1 MSDVTLLVRSLM
13 TEAEATPWVTP
24 EELSYAATFGT
35 DERRREFLSWR
46 AVVRQ
51 ELGRDVQIAYNE
63 LGAPILVGR
72 AEQLSVSHTRDLLV
86 VALSMHR
93 VGVDI
98 ERLDRRYQRILS
110 KYLTPEEQQI
120 STDPHFPAAAWC
132 AKEAIYK
139 WAGIRELSFEEVRI
153 VSYTPERIT
162 AQIRGEQVVE
172 LTIQQLD
179 ADYLLAVCCQE
190 R

>member
-13 TEAEATPWVTP
+13 TETEVAPWVTP
-24 EELSYAATFGT
+24 EEFSYVATFGN

-51 ELGRDVQIAYNE
+51 ALGREVQIAYNE

-72 AEQLSVSHTRDLLV
+72 AEHISVSHAKDLLV
-86 VALSMHR
+86 VALSKDR

-98 ERLDRRYQRILS
+98 ERLDRRYQRILA
-110 KYLTPEEQQI
+110 KYLTAEEQQL
-120 STDPHFPAAAWC
+120 SADPHFPAAAWC

-139 WAGIRELSFEEVRI
+139 WAGIRGLSFEEVQIQSFDGEYLTASVRGVEPVTLSI
-153 VSYTPERIT
+153 SYPDDEHIM
-162 AQIRGEQVVE
+162 A
-172 LTIQQLD
+172 
-179 ADYLLAVCCQE
+179 YL
-190 R
+190 

>member
-13 TEAEATPWVTP
+13 TETEATPWVTP

-51 ELGRDVQIAYNE
+51 ELGREVQIAYNE

-72 AEQLSVSHTRDLLV
+72 AEQISVSHAKNLLV
-86 VALSMHR
+86 VALSTNR

-139 WAGIRELSFEEVRI
+139 WAGIRELSFEEVR
-153 VSYTPERIT
+153 VLSFDGAHLT
-162 AQIRGEQVVE
+162 ASVRGGEPVTLSIAYPDE
-172 LTIQQLD
+172 EHIL
-179 ADYLLAVCCQE
+179 AYL
-190 R
+190 

>member
-13 TEAEATPWVTP
+13 TESEVAPWVTP
-24 EELSYAATFGT
+24 EELSYAATFGS

-51 ELGRDVQIAYNE
+51 ALGREVQIAYNE

-72 AEQLSVSHTRDLLV
+72 AEHISVSHTRDLLV
-86 VALSMHR
+86 VALSKDR

-98 ERLDRRYQRILS
+98 ERLDRRYQRILA
-110 KYLTPEEQQI
+110 KYLTAEEQQL
-120 STDPHFPAAAWC
+120 SADPRFPAAAWC

-139 WAGIRELSFEEVRI
+139 WAGIEGLRFEEVEI
-153 VSYTPERIT
+153 CSFT
-162 AQIRGEQVVE
+162 ANRLTARIRGGESVE
-172 LTIQQLD
+172 LTIEYPD
-179 ADYLLAVCCQE
+179 KEHIIAYL
-190 R
+190 

>member
-1 MSDVTLLVRSLM
+1 MSDVTLLVRSML
-13 TEAEATPWVTP
+13 TEAEVAPWVTP

-51 ELGRDVQIAYNE
+51 TLGREVQIAYNE
-63 LGAPILVGR
+63 LGAPVLVDR
-72 AEQLSVSHTRDLLV
+72 AEQISVSHAKDLLV
-86 VALSMHR
+86 VALSMRR

-110 KYLTPEEQQI
+110 KYLTHEEQQI
-120 STDPHFPAAAWC
+120 STDPRFPAAAWC

-139 WAGIRELSFEEVRI
+139 WAGIEGLRFDEVEICSF
-153 VSYTPERIT
+153 T
-162 AQIRGEQVVE
+162 ANRLTARIRGGEVVE
-172 LTIQQLD
+172 LTIGYPD
-179 ADYLLAVCCQE
+179 KEHIIAYL
-190 R
+190 

>member
-1 MSDVTLLVRSLM
+1 MSDVTLLVRSML
-13 TEAEATPWVTP
+13 TEAEVAPWVTP

-51 ELGRDVQIAYNE
+51 TLGREVQIAYNE
-63 LGAPILVGR
+63 LGAPVLVGR
-72 AEQLSVSHTRDLLV
+72 AEQISVSHAKDLLV
-86 VALSMHR
+86 VALSMRR

-110 KYLTPEEQQI
+110 KYLTAEEQQL
-120 STDPHFPAAAWC
+120 SADPRFPAAAWC

-139 WAGIRELSFEEVRI
+139 WAGIRGLSFEEVQIQSFDGEYLTASVRGVEPVTLSI
-153 VSYTPERIT
+153 SYPDDEHIM
-162 AQIRGEQVVE
+162 A
-172 LTIQQLD
+172 
-179 ADYLLAVCCQE
+179 YL
-190 R
+190 